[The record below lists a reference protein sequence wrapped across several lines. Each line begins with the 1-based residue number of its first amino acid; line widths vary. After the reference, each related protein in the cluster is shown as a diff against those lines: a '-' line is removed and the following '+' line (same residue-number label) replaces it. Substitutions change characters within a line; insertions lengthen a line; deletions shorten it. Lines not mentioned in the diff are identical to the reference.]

1 MPQLRALLV
10 GIDQYPDPRNNLNS
24 CVNDTL
30 AFRNMLMVSYGFDPA
45 DITMLHNRDATLD
58 RVRTALDALCSGVTA
73 GDRIVF
79 FDSSHGYRFPRGNDL
94 VEVICLYDQFL
105 EDKELVDRS
114 QTLPAGVLTA
124 VCDCCHGGGLNK
136 LFFPPGGTA
145 AARTKVWQPPVDRV
159 TDDLQL
165 LQQVTR
171 FKFFGRAPTR
181 DTGTIVK
188 QFSTVPEKNFAA
200 AKGGEGGLDLNGLLF
215 AACQAD
221 ETAAAGSPPTN
232 NLSAFT
238 FALLDQLAV
247 DLPVADLRDRA
258 TARLRLLNMN
268 QTPVTEAPALH
279 PEQLTEALV
288 TFAPATTGA
297 PAQPSNGGP
306 STSPSPGFDPA
317 VLAQFLSGLTH

>member
-30 AFRNMLMVSYGFDPA
+30 AFRNMLMSSYGFNPG
-45 DITMLHNRDATLD
+45 DITLLHNRDATLD
-58 RVRTALDALCSGVTA
+58 RVRTALDTLCSGVTA

-79 FDSSHGYRFPRGNDL
+79 FDSSHGYRFPRDNDL
-94 VEVICLYDQFL
+94 IEVICLYDQFL

-114 QTLPAGVLTA
+114 QTLPPGVLTA

-165 LQQVTR
+165 LQQVSR
-171 FKFFGRAPTR
+171 FKFFGRAATR

-247 DLPVADLRDRA
+247 DLAVADLRDRA

-288 TFAPATTGA
+288 TFAPTTTGA
-297 PAQPSNGGP
+297 PPHPSNGGP
-306 STSPSPGFDPA
+306 SPSPSTGFDPA
-317 VLAQFLSGLTH
+317 VLAQFLSGLTR